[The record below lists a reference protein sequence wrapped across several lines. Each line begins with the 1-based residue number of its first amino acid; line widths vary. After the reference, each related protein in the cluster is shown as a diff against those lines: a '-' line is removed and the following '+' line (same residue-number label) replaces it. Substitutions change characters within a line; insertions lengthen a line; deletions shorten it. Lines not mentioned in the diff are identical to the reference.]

1 MIRHYCPR
9 CNRPIYQ
16 GMTTGESGIYRS
28 HDVLELCEPCFFD
41 EEAEIKEKGTNDLPE
56 TLERYRANMANH
68 R

>member
-1 MIRHYCPR
+1 
-9 CNRPIYQ
+9 
-16 GMTTGESGIYRS
+16 MTTGESGIYRS